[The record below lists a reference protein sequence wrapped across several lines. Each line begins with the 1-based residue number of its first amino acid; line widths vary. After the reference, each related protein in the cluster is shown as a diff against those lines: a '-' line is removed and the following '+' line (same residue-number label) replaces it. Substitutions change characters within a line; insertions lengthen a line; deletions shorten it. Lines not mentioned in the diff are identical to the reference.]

1 MMTKGKNY
9 RIIEKQKLSK
19 ALKRVNQELVYSM
32 SVEFQK
38 NNIELD
44 ERRKQST
51 FFSRFYRRLLRSVKD
66 ED

>member
-51 FFSRFYRRLLRSVKD
+51 FISRFYRRLLRSIKD